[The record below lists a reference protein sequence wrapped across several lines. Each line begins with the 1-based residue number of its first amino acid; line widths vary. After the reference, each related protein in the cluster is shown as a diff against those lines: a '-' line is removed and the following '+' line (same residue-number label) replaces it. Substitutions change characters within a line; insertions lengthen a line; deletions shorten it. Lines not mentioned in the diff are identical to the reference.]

1 MPTGCLT
8 LFLSSFL
15 CKNLCDRPFFY
26 TFVRYKYIS
35 TRMIKSMTGFGKG
48 EAVYGDKK
56 FRVELRSLNSKQ
68 LDLSI
73 KIPSRYRTIEAD
85 VRAII
90 TRELQRGKVDC
101 FVSFENSVAETT
113 AHINSG
119 AFKAYAEELRKVCG
133 ENGIATNGDAF
144 LQTIMRMPD
153 VITSEEQDVNNDEL
167 KAIVDATMQAVEQLN
182 AFRVQEGAILIA
194 DLFKRIDL
202 IEQYRHEVEPFES
215 ARVEVIKNRIREN
228 LEKHTVE
235 VDNNRLEQE
244 MIFYIEKLDITEEK
258 VRLDNHCAY
267 FREVAKEEEAPGRK
281 LGFIAQELGREINT
295 MGSKSNEANMQRLVV
310 KMKDELEKIK
320 EQVLNIL

>member
-1 MPTGCLT
+1 
-8 LFLSSFL
+8 
-15 CKNLCDRPFFY
+15 
-26 TFVRYKYIS
+26 
-35 TRMIKSMTGFGKG
+35 MIKSMTGFGKG

-73 KIPSRYRTIEAD
+73 KLPGKYRAAEAE
-85 VRAII
+85 VRNII

-101 FVSFENSVAETT
+101 FISVESAVAETS
-113 AHINSG
+113 AHINTE
-119 AFKAYAEELRKVCG
+119 AFKAYADELRRVCT
-133 ENGIATNGDAF
+133 ETSLKIDDSA
-144 LQTIMRMPD
+144 LMQSLLRLPD
-153 VITSEEQDVNNDEL
+153 VVTTEEREVSAEEVST
-167 KAIVDATMQAVEQLN
+167 IVEAAKSAAAELN
-182 AFRVQEGAILIA
+182 AFRVQEGQILIA
-194 DLFKRIDL
+194 DLLKRIDL
-202 IEQYRHEVEPFES
+202 IEKYRHEVEPFES
-215 ARVEVIKNRIREN
+215 ARVDTIKNRIREN
-228 LEKHTVE
+228 IEKLQLE

-258 VRLDNHCAY
+258 VRLDNHCRY
-267 FREVAKEEEAPGRK
+267 FREVAAEEEAAGRK

>member
-1 MPTGCLT
+1 
-8 LFLSSFL
+8 
-15 CKNLCDRPFFY
+15 
-26 TFVRYKYIS
+26 
-35 TRMIKSMTGFGKG
+35 MTGFGKG
-48 EAVYGDKK
+48 EAVYGNKK

-73 KIPSRYRTIEAD
+73 KIPSKYRAIEAE

-90 TRELQRGKVDC
+90 TREIQRGKVDC
-101 FVSFENSVAETT
+101 FVSFESSVAETS
-113 AHINSG
+113 AHINRE
-119 AFKAYAEELRKVCG
+119 AFAAYAKELREVCVA
-133 ENGIATNGDAF
+133 NSVSADGDYF
-144 LQTIMRMPD
+144 LSSILRMPD
-153 VITSEEQDVNNDEL
+153 VITSEEQEVSDDEL
-167 KAIVDATMQAVEQLN
+167 KTIIEATVQAVEQLN
-182 AFRVQEGAILIA
+182 TFRVQEGAILIA

-202 IEQYRHEVEPFES
+202 IEQYRHEVEPYES
-215 ARVEVIKNRIREN
+215 ARVDVIKNRICEN
-228 LEKHTVE
+228 LDKHAVE

-267 FREVAKEEEAPGRK
+267 FREVANEEDAPGRK